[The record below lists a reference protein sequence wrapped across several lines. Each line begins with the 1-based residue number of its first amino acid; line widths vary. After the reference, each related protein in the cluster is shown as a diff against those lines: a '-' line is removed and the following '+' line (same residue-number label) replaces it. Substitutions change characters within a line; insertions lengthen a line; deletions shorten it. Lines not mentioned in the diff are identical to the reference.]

1 MINLQNA
8 TYIHPNKQVLFEDLN
23 FTVNKQEKIAL
34 IGNNGIGKSTLLK
47 IIAGQLSL
55 SSGQLSY
62 ASSPYYIPQ
71 ILDSYNGLSISQAL
85 GVSQKL
91 TAFQQILAGELT
103 EENMEM
109 LNDDWTIEDRIH
121 AALGDVGLSDM
132 DLTKKIGQLSG
143 GQKTKV
149 FLAGI
154 FIQDPEIVLLD
165 EPSNHLDTKGRALLY
180 DFVERTNKTLVIV
193 SHDRQLL
200 KQLSTTVEFTKKGL
214 TRYGGNYDFYQQQKS
229 MAQQALDQELNHQQK
244 ELNKAKNIQ
253 REAIQRQAKLNAR
266 GKRKQEQAGVPK
278 IMINVLKNKAEGSS
292 SKLKSVHQ
300 DKIAN
305 IKTHLTTLRE
315 DLAEL
320 DQIKFNFEQSNLHQ
334 GKILFDALDI
344 NYEINAT
351 PLWNKPLNFQIKHG
365 DRLAIAGQN
374 GAGKTTLLNLLLGK
388 IKPSQ
393 GKILSCQ
400 INSLY
405 VDQEYSLL
413 QTNLTVYEMA
423 QSYNDTGLL
432 EHEIKIRLDRF
443 LFKEDRWDDPCSFL
457 SGGERMRLLICILTI
472 LNKAPDLIILDEP
485 TNNIDLQNISILTH
499 AINNYHGT
507 LIIVSHDQQFLHDLQ
522 IEQKIDL

>member
-1 MINLQNA
+1 
-8 TYIHPNKQVLFEDLN
+8 
-23 FTVNKQEKIAL
+23 
-34 IGNNGIGKSTLLK
+34 
-47 IIAGQLSL
+47 
-55 SSGQLSY
+55 
-62 ASSPYYIPQ
+62 
-71 ILDSYNGLSISQAL
+71 
-85 GVSQKL
+85 
-91 TAFQQILAGELT
+91 
-103 EENMEM
+103 
-109 LNDDWTIEDRIH
+109 
-121 AALGDVGLSDM
+121 
-132 DLTKKIGQLSG
+132 
-143 GQKTKV
+143 
-149 FLAGI
+149 
-154 FIQDPEIVLLD
+154 
-165 EPSNHLDTKGRALLY
+165 
-180 DFVERTNKTLVIV
+180 FVERTNKTLVIV

-266 GKRKQEQAGVPK
+266 GKRKQEQAGVHK

-485 TNNIDLQNISILTH
+485 TNNIDLQNISILT
-499 AINNYHGT
+499 
-507 LIIVSHDQQFLHDLQ
+507 
-522 IEQKIDL
+522 